1 MIASSLLSAAALL
14 RAPAAWLPGIVLG
27 GIAAGVV
34 LVQYHFG
41 IFLAE
46 RLLIIPLA
54 VLPFFMAGLLHLA
67 DTGET
72 SLQVFFEG
80 GMSGYFRVLLPVLL
94 VLFGI
99 VLTIL
104 LILIPLFILGQGTQ
118 ALSFLVMTVP
128 LSILFFTFFSD
139 TAAVFEGKPVFESIR
154 RSVEFVLRNSRAC
167 LLFYLLSLGIAA
179 LIGFTMML
187 AWTAVLYE
195 RLVPLA
201 GMTPEDMQTFT
212 IADFNELLSADGT
225 FVTALIL
232 FAGLAVAFSL
242 LYAFKAC
249 FFRDSTVKAGEEEGK
264 TVPLEGEY
272 DSKGRYYRY

>member
-67 DTGET
+67 NTGET
-72 SLQVFFEG
+72 SLQVFIEG
-80 GMSGYFRVLLPVLL
+80 GIRGYFRVLLPMLL

-118 ALSFLVMTVP
+118 ALGFLVMTVP
-128 LSILFFTFFSD
+128 LSILFFTFF
-139 TAAVFEGKPVFESIR
+139 
-154 RSVEFVLRNSRAC
+154 
-167 LLFYLLSLGIAA
+167 
-179 LIGFTMML
+179 
-187 AWTAVLYE
+187 
-195 RLVPLA
+195 
-201 GMTPEDMQTFT
+201 
-212 IADFNELLSADGT
+212 
-225 FVTALIL
+225 
-232 FAGLAVAFSL
+232 
-242 LYAFKAC
+242 
-249 FFRDSTVKAGEEEGK
+249 
-264 TVPLEGEY
+264 
-272 DSKGRYYRY
+272 

>member
-1 MIASSLLSAAALL
+1 MIASSLLSATALL
-14 RAPAAWLPGIVLG
+14 RAPTAWLPGIVLG
-27 GIAAGVV
+27 GIAAGGV

-67 DTGET
+67 NTGET
-72 SLQVFFEG
+72 SLKVFFEG
-80 GMSGYFRVLLPVLL
+80 GMSGYFRVLLPMLL
-94 VLFGI
+94 VLFAI

-118 ALSFLVMTVP
+118 VLGFLVMTVP

-139 TAAVFEGKPVFESIR
+139 TAAVFEGKPAFESIR
-154 RSVEFVLRNSRAC
+154 RSVEFVLGNSRAC

-232 FAGLAVAFSL
+232 FTGLAVAFSL

-249 FFRDSTVKAGEEEGK
+249 FFRDSMVKAGEEEGK
-264 TVPLEGEY
+264 TVTLEGEY

>member
-80 GMSGYFRVLLPVLL
+80 GMSGYFRVLLPMLL

-139 TAAVFEGKPVFESIR
+139 TAAVFERKPVFESIR

-212 IADFNELLSADGT
+212 IADFNALLSADGT

-249 FFRDSTVKAGEEEGK
+249 FFRDSIVKAGEEEGK